1 MIKKIFLL
9 IILFI
14 SHFTQANE
22 VIWPLSFEK
31 KANLPQ
37 VTLNIRGEE
46 VLLLLDTGTR
56 NALHLPIE
64 VIKTIPNKVEQANK
78 IKFIDLSGNKN
89 ERRQFIVNNLELGSF
104 IFKNVDVLEYKKWG
118 LVISSDNKERQQ
130 VEESFSVIGLDLF
143 KDYLLT
149 INFPERQLI
158 ISDEYN
164 SYVMLDNTWIS
175 LPFVI
180 EQEGIVISVSDDIKT
195 YKMVLDTGATL
206 SIIKKSSLAQKTFQ
220 MNKDDGYQFI
230 DLKVNNID
238 SNKIKAIILDS
249 LPAEFQADGLL
260 GGDFLNKH
268 IVKID
273 FKNKKLWVKAVK

>member
-1 MIKKIFLL
+1 MSKKIFLL

-22 VIWPLSFEK
+22 VIWPLSFEEK
-31 KANLPQ
+31 FNLPQ
-37 VTLNIRGEE
+37 VTLTIGGKE
-46 VLLLLDTGTR
+46 VLLLLDTGSR

-64 VIKTIPNKVEQANK
+64 VINTIPNKVEQANK
-78 IKFIDLSGNKN
+78 IKSIDLSGNIN
-89 ERRQFIVNNLELGSF
+89 ESRQFIVNNLELGSF
-104 IFKNVDVLEYKKWG
+104 IFKNVDVLEYKNWG
-118 LVISSDNKERQQ
+118 LAISSENSRKQQ
-130 VEESFSVIGLDLF
+130 GEESFSVIGLDLF

-164 SYVMLDNTWIS
+164 SYAMLDNTWIS

-180 EQEGIVISVSDDIKT
+180 DKEGIVISVSDGIKT
-195 YKMVLDTGATL
+195 YKMVLDTGATF
-206 SIIKKSSLAQKTFQ
+206 SIIKESSLAQKTIQ
-220 MNKDDGYQFI
+220 INKDDGYQFI
-230 DLKVNNID
+230 DLKVNNLD

-273 FKNKKLWVKAVK
+273 FKNKKLWIKAVK

>member
-1 MIKKIFLL
+1 MSKKIFLL

-22 VIWPLSFEK
+22 VIWPLSFEVK
-31 KANLPQ
+31 FNLPQ
-37 VTLNIRGEE
+37 VTLTIGGKE
-46 VLLLLDTGTR
+46 VLLLLDTGSR

-64 VIKTIPNKVEQANK
+64 VINTIPNKVEQANK
-78 IKFIDLSGNKN
+78 IKSIDLSGNIN
-89 ERRQFIVNNLELGSF
+89 ESRQFIVNNLELGSF
-104 IFKNVDVLEYKKWG
+104 IFKNVDVLEYKNWG
-118 LVISSDNKERQQ
+118 LAISSENSRKQQ
-130 VEESFSVIGLDLF
+130 GEESFSVIGLDLF

-164 SYVMLDNTWIS
+164 SYAMLDNTWIS

-180 EQEGIVISVSDDIKT
+180 DKEGIVISVSDGIKT
-195 YKMVLDTGATL
+195 YKMVLDTGATF
-206 SIIKKSSLAQKTFQ
+206 SIIKESSLAQKTIQ
-220 MNKDDGYQFI
+220 INKDDGYQFI
-230 DLKVNNID
+230 DLKVNNLD

-273 FKNKKLWVKAVK
+273 FKNKKLWFKAVK

>member
-1 MIKKIFLL
+1 M
-9 IILFI
+9 
-14 SHFTQANE
+14 
-22 VIWPLSFEK
+22 
-31 KANLPQ
+31 
-37 VTLNIRGEE
+37 
-46 VLLLLDTGTR
+46 
-56 NALHLPIE
+56 
-64 VIKTIPNKVEQANK
+64 
-78 IKFIDLSGNKN
+78 
-89 ERRQFIVNNLELGSF
+89 
-104 IFKNVDVLEYKKWG
+104 LEYKKWG

-164 SYVMLDNTWIS
+164 SYAMLDNTWIS

-180 EQEGIVISVSDDIKT
+180 EKEGLVISVSDDIKT
-195 YKMVLDTGATL
+195 YKMVLDTGATF
-206 SIIKKSSLAQKTFQ
+206 SIIKESSLAQKTFQ
-220 MNKDDGYQFI
+220 INKDDSYQFI
-230 DLKVNNID
+230 DLKVNNLD
-238 SNKIKAIILDS
+238 SNKIRAIILDS